1 MKNQLDSVEIVVAI
15 GGNSIKFIS
24 LSLCDVG
31 ARQIF
36 HYMGLMNDAISYNN
50 DSKYQFFDLGSGGG
64 RLVIQSYLE
73 LPSVY
78 KSVGIELSP
87 SRHKIAIQ
95 TWTNLVENGDA
106 LRIRKLAEK
115 SWGRHYVHSI
125 DDHAIES
132 GVELHEGD
140 LFYLDI
146 SQATHLYISSLCFS
160 EDMLVRIVEKIERE
174 GVALQIVASLRLLPF
189 VDDRGSEHLSSKRV
203 RLGRNPW
210 MEYVEMSWTKA
221 RGDGCRVYLYTVTN
235 VEDVLVNS

>member
-1 MKNQLDSVEIVVAI
+1 
-15 GGNSIKFIS
+15 
-24 LSLCDVG
+24 
-31 ARQIF
+31 
-36 HYMGLMNDAISYNN
+36 MGLMNDALSYNN

-64 RLVIQSYLE
+64 RLVIQSFLE
-73 LPSVY
+73 LPFVY

-95 TWTNLVENGDA
+95 TWTNLVQNGDA

-115 SWGRHYVHSI
+115 SWGSHYLEQ
-125 DDHAIES
+125 DDATVS

-140 LFYLDI
+140 LFDLDI

-174 GVALQIVASLRLLPF
+174 GIALQIVASLRLLPLPY
-189 VDDRGSEHLSSKRV
+189 DRGSENLSSKRV

-221 RGDGCRVYLYTVTN
+221 RGDGCRVYLYTVIN
-235 VEDVLVNS
+235 ANGVAVNS